1 MMFRSIF
8 KKLVAIYIAIVIAG
22 FTITGA
28 MLYFFLGNFVSNEK
42 KIVLS
47 EASEIV
53 SEYLKSYVENSEN
66 LFARLYFDYILD
78 YFNGYTEAY
87 IFITDDSGQILLSR
101 PETTKIKDYEIS
113 KNLIY
118 ENGYYRLPSLEQH
131 LKVLNS
137 ENTYTE
143 IGNFYGVFKGYEY
156 SWLTMGK
163 PFSHSIEGYIE
174 PFRGVIYMHTP
185 IPEVNRAR
193 SSVFNYFMISV
204 AVSIAVT
211 IILVYIFSLRLTNPL
226 KQMNK
231 AAKIIAGGNFQ
242 ERLSIKSRDEIGEL
256 SASFN
261 QMVTSLENLEELRR
275 SFIANV
281 SHELRTPMTSIR
293 GFIEGILDGTIPQE
307 RQNEYLEIVRDETI
321 RLNRLVNDMLDL
333 ARMEAGEM
341 KLTYKSFNIN
351 ELVRRTI
358 IKLETLI
365 VRKGINVDAFFEE
378 EEVYAYADSDAIE
391 RVIYNLV
398 HNAIKFTDNGG
409 IISVKVSLYKD
420 KVYVSIKDNGVGIDE
435 DEIDFIWDR
444 FHKSDRSRGVD
455 KSGTG
460 LGLAIVRNIILEHRQ
475 EIKVQSRPRE
485 GTEFIFTLER
495 SKA

>member
-1 MMFRSIF
+1 M
-8 KKLVAIYIAIVIAG
+8 Y
-22 FTITGA
+22 
-28 MLYFFLGNFVSNEK
+28 
-42 KIVLS
+42 
-47 EASEIV
+47 
-53 SEYLKSYVENSEN
+53 
-66 LFARLYFDYILD
+66 
-78 YFNGYTEAY
+78 
-87 IFITDDSGQILLSR
+87 
-101 PETTKIKDYEIS
+101 
-113 KNLIY
+113 
-118 ENGYYRLPSLEQH
+118 
-131 LKVLNS
+131 
-137 ENTYTE
+137 
-143 IGNFYGVFKGYEY
+143 
-156 SWLTMGK
+156 
-163 PFSHSIEGYIE
+163 
-174 PFRGVIYMHTP
+174 TP

-193 SSVFNYFMISV
+193 KSVFNYFMISV
-204 AVSIAVT
+204 AVSIVVT

-226 KQMNK
+226 KQMNE

-261 QMVTSLENLEELRR
+261 QMVTSLKNLEELRR

-307 RQNEYLEIVRDETI
+307 RQNEYLTIVRDETI

-333 ARMEAGEM
+333 ARMEAGEL
-341 KLTYKSFNIN
+341 KLIYKSFNIN

-358 IKLETLI
+358 IKLETFI
-365 VRKGINVDAFFEE
+365 AGKDINVDAFFEE
-378 EEVYAYADSDAIE
+378 EETYVNADKDAIE

-409 IISVKVSLYKD
+409 VISIKVSMHKD
-420 KVYVSIKDNGVGIDE
+420 KVYVSIKDNGVGIDK
-435 DEIDFIWDR
+435 DDIDFIWDR
-444 FHKSDRSRGVD
+444 FHKSDRSRGAD

-475 EIKVQSRPRE
+475 EIKVESTPGE

-495 SKA
+495 SKT